1 MEILTDKRIRTFLR
15 INIDYSSNIDA
26 NCGYGNGSGSGYDNG
41 SGYGCG
47 RGDGYG
53 NGNGSGS
60 GYDNDSGSGYGNGRG
75 YGCGRGDG
83 SGSGYGNGS
92 GYGSGCDYSYGNGS
106 GLYDGEGRGYS
117 NGSGGGIKKING
129 YIVYKVDD
137 LYTIFTSIH
146 GNIAKGFI
154 IEKNTKLIPCYI
166 VKENNKFAHGETL
179 HDAFASLQEKLYDG
193 STEEERIKA
202 FKTKFPE
209 YDTKYDNRDLF
220 TYHHILT
227 GSCRMGRE
235 SFIKSRGISLNG
247 KTTVREFVELTK
259 GAYGG
264 NIIIKLAQ
272 EY

>member
-47 RGDGYG
+47 RGSGCSYG
-53 NGNGSGS
+53 NGNGSGN
-60 GYDNDSGSGYGNGRG
+60 GYGSGSGNGCGYGYGYGSGCGDGYGYGNGRG
-75 YGCGRGDG
+75 DGNGRDYGRGDG
-83 SGSGYGNGS
+83 SGLG
-92 GYGSGCDYSYGNGS
+92 
-106 GLYDGEGRGYS
+106 DGEGRGYS